1 MNFTQDDAIWAMI
14 KNAYTNNEHPII
26 FIIFNLLLF
35 ITIIIAIYSAYKW
48 IKDNNDYKIITI
60 SASILTL
67 VFLISIFVF
76 VMSSENKVGKYKGT
90 VDIAFTSPI
99 KDSNNSVA
107 VFSKNNSSNGNN
119 NINSF
124 VMNTNDMKKLEITSG
139 KTVTV
144 STENKPAIS
153 NNEKFI
159 ALNTSDIKDV
169 KDSNKVTQ
177 YNQSQEE
184 KEKKDKEKE
193 KEKKEKEKKDK
204 DKKK

>member
-184 KEKKDKEKE
+184 KEKK
-193 KEKKEKEKKDK
+193 
-204 DKKK
+204 